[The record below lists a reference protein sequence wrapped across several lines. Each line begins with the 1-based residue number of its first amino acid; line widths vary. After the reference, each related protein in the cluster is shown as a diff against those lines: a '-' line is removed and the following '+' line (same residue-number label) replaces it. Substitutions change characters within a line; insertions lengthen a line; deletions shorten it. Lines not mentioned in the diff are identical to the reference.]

1 MIKEAIFE
9 INSEDNLLDIN
20 KISNLLNKI
29 NRKIKEN
36 YDEKMTSE
44 IDNNINII
52 DENNLESNNN
62 NEKGDMDFGNSSLNE
77 ELNKFEI
84 NLSKGKETDSKA
96 TLTLQSE
103 LDLKK
108 RKKNS
113 GHKENINNIF
123 NALFIS

>member
-1 MIKEAIFE
+1 
-9 INSEDNLLDIN
+9 
-20 KISNLLNKI
+20 
-29 NRKIKEN
+29 
-36 YDEKMTSE
+36 MTSE

-52 DENNLESNNN
+52 DENNLESNNNN